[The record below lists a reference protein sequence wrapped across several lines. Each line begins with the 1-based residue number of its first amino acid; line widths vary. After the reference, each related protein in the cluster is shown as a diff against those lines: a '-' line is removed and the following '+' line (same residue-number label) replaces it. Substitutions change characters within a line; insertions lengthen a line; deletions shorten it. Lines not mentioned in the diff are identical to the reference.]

1 MKFPIHSLWPWSQ
14 VMTIAEKAEV
24 INFASAWLDH
34 KVAAFVEDLR
44 QLERQVAEICRRID
58 RPPPAR
64 KGCAVKT

>member
-1 MKFPIHSLWPWSQ
+1 
-14 VMTIAEKAEV
+14 MTIAEKAEV

-58 RPPPAR
+58 RLPPAR